1 MASGATREVAATA
14 NSLPSSRSC
23 LYSPEER
30 GGRPDALPSGVGAV
44 FLRTSLDGETG
55 YSSVG
60 FGGPSAA
67 PPVAEPRARTPAHSA
82 VKGSLI
88 DRVDDV
94 AVRAIC
100 VMSMSARSAAG
111 TRRWLE

>member
-1 MASGATREVAATA
+1 MPFPRASGRFFQ
-14 NSLPSSRSC
+14 
-23 LYSPEER
+23 YQ
-30 GGRPDALPSGVGAV
+30 SGWGDRL
-44 FLRTSLDGETG
+44 FLRL
-55 YSSVG
+55 G

-67 PPVAEPRARTPAHSA
+67 PPVAEPRARTSAHSE

-88 DRVDDV
+88 DRADDV
-94 AVRAIC
+94 VVRAIC

>member
-1 MASGATREVAATA
+1 MPFLRASGRFISV
-14 NSLPSSRSC
+14 PVWM
-23 LYSPEER
+23 
-30 GGRPDALPSGVGAV
+30 GRPVIPP
-44 FLRTSLDGETG
+44 
-55 YSSVG
+55 VG

-67 PPVAEPRARTPAHSA
+67 PPVAEPRARTSAHSA

-94 AVRAIC
+94 VVRAIC